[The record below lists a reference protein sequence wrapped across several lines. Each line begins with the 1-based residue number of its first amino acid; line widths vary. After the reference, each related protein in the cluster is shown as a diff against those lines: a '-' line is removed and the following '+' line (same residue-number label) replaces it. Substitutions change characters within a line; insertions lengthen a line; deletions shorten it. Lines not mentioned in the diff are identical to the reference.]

1 MECDSGRVVT
11 LKTLVQPSA
20 PQEDWNMGEDYVEE
34 AVEEAAEPEVEVEMT
49 LSGQNLSDEPNKYRV
64 LRDGL

>member
-1 MECDSGRVVT
+1 
-11 LKTLVQPSA
+11 
-20 PQEDWNMGEDYVEE
+20 MGEDYVEE